1 MDNSYHGGTAYSN
14 NSNNNSNNSL
24 YNLDINYNDNYN
36 ILRANPPDNN
46 FSTLLTPPSNDSND
60 SNDSNKSNYSDNSFK
75 MI

>member
-24 YNLDINYNDNYN
+24 YNLDINCN
-36 ILRANPPDNN
+36 ISRANPPDNI

-60 SNDSNKSNYSDNSFK
+60 SNKSNNSFK